1 MKEANRFLLLI
12 IGANLIIGNGYLV
25 LANAD
30 REPNYALML
39 GMSLSCCIIFSL
51 MLDLPRFIKRSWWQQ
66 LLKLVLIN
74 LLTVVLGTVITYIL
88 RFPFSKIE
96 EDSGVALFL
105 GSAILM
111 GIAGSL
117 LFFWFSFGM
126 SVVSFI
132 IVRLLRKNMIK
143 SFGDSA

>member
-1 MKEANRFLLLI
+1 MI
-12 IGANLIIGNGYLV
+12 ILTNLIIGNGYIA

-51 MLDLPRFIKRSWWQQ
+51 MLGLPRFIKRSWWQQ

-74 LLTVVLGTVITYIL
+74 FLTIFLGTVITNIL
-88 RFPFSKIE
+88 SFSFLEVE
-96 EDSGVALFL
+96 EDSGVALLL
-105 GSAILM
+105 GSTILM

-126 SVVSFI
+126 AVVSFI
-132 IVRLLRKNMIK
+132 LVRLLRKIMFK
-143 SFGDSA
+143 SFGDLA